1 VLLAVRTDSTS
12 PPTQRRDRC
21 SRCCHSHGVK
31 RPHKRRRRQRATS
44 GRGPLKGGAWPEES
58 PRPGAQKGHA
68 PPVYE
73 SPLRDAEGAWPGLM
87 LLGPR
92 NEVEL
97 ITRPPAR
104 ELLDVMPSGIRS
116 ANGESPPSA
125 VLALAEYTRRA
136 PAGAVDEARTQRGVP
151 E

>member
-1 VLLAVRTDSTS
+1 
-12 PPTQRRDRC
+12 
-21 SRCCHSHGVK
+21 
-31 RPHKRRRRQRATS
+31 
-44 GRGPLKGGAWPEES
+44 
-58 PRPGAQKGHA
+58 
-68 PPVYE
+68 
-73 SPLRDAEGAWPGLM
+73 M